1 MQHVVYIYMLLIII
15 LSEWQLEIH
24 INVSKKIFEFFLVI
38 LLFIFLLSFSF
49 FYYLFSNSYAQKTS
63 LIYIVYRILLRFCYV
78 MYYIVSEIYIG
89 RRFLEGYFYYY
100 SQKTMF
106 AVAKESLI
114 PYKPAQGA
122 AKTQTFDTCNTE
134 CHPKPNQTNIKF
146 GSAF

>member
-1 MQHVVYIYMLLIII
+1 MFRKRSL
-15 LSEWQLEIH
+15 
-24 INVSKKIFEFFLVI
+24 N
-38 LLFIFLLSFSF
+38 SFSLFCFLFF
-49 FYYLFSNSYAQKTS
+49 FYRFLFFNYLFSNSYAQKTS

-122 AKTQTFDTCNTE
+122 AKTQTFDTVTPNAT
-134 CHPKPNQTNIKF
+134 PNQIKQI
-146 GSAF
+146 

>member
-1 MQHVVYIYMLLIII
+1 MWSIYTCY
-15 LSEWQLEIH
+15 W
-24 INVSKKIFEFFLVI
+24 
-38 LLFIFLLSFSF
+38 LLFFQNDNLKYTWMFRKRSLNSFSLFCFLFF
-49 FYYLFSNSYAQKTS
+49 FYRFLFFNYLFSNSYAQKTS

-89 RRFLEGYFYYY
+89 RRFLEGCFYYY

>member
-1 MQHVVYIYMLLIII
+1 MFRKRSL
-15 LSEWQLEIH
+15 
-24 INVSKKIFEFFLVI
+24 N
-38 LLFIFLLSFSF
+38 SFSLFCFLFF
-49 FYYLFSNSYAQKTS
+49 FYRFLFFNYLFSNSYAQKTS

>member
-1 MQHVVYIYMLLIII
+1 MWSIYTCY
-15 LSEWQLEIH
+15 W
-24 INVSKKIFEFFLVI
+24 
-38 LLFIFLLSFSF
+38 LLFFQNDNLKYTWMFRKRSLNSFSLFCFLFF
-49 FYYLFSNSYAQKTS
+49 FYRFLFFNYLFSNSYAQKTS
-63 LIYIVYRILLRFCYV
+63 LIYIVYCILLRFCYV

>member
-1 MQHVVYIYMLLIII
+1 
-15 LSEWQLEIH
+15 
-24 INVSKKIFEFFLVI
+24 
-38 LLFIFLLSFSF
+38 
-49 FYYLFSNSYAQKTS
+49 
-63 LIYIVYRILLRFCYV
+63 

-89 RRFLEGYFYYY
+89 RRFLEGCFYYY

-114 PYKPAQGA
+114 PDKPAQGA

>member
-1 MQHVVYIYMLLIII
+1 MWSIYTCY
-15 LSEWQLEIH
+15 W
-24 INVSKKIFEFFLVI
+24 
-38 LLFIFLLSFSF
+38 LLFFQNDNLKYTWMFRKRSLNSFSLFCFLFF
-49 FYYLFSNSYAQKTS
+49 FYRFLFFNYLFSNSYAQKTS

-89 RRFLEGYFYYY
+89 RRFLEGCFYYY

-122 AKTQTFDTCNTE
+122 AKTQTFDTVTPNAT
-134 CHPKPNQTNIKF
+134 PNQIKKI
-146 GSAF
+146 

>member
-1 MQHVVYIYMLLIII
+1 MFRKRSL
-15 LSEWQLEIH
+15 
-24 INVSKKIFEFFLVI
+24 N
-38 LLFIFLLSFSF
+38 SFSLFCFLFF
-49 FYYLFSNSYAQKTS
+49 FYRFLFFNYLFSNSYAQKTS
-63 LIYIVYRILLRFCYV
+63 LIYIVYCILLRFCYV

>member
-1 MQHVVYIYMLLIII
+1 MWSIYTCY
-15 LSEWQLEIH
+15 W
-24 INVSKKIFEFFLVI
+24 
-38 LLFIFLLSFSF
+38 LLFFQNDNLKYTWMFRKRSLNSFSLFCFLFF
-49 FYYLFSNSYAQKTS
+49 FYSFLFFNYLFSNSYAQKTS

-89 RRFLEGYFYYY
+89 RRFLEGCFYYY

>member
-1 MQHVVYIYMLLIII
+1 MFRKRSL
-15 LSEWQLEIH
+15 
-24 INVSKKIFEFFLVI
+24 N
-38 LLFIFLLSFSF
+38 SFSLFCFLFF
-49 FYYLFSNSYAQKTS
+49 FYRFLFFNYLFSNSYAQKTS

-89 RRFLEGYFYYY
+89 RRFLEGCFYYY